1 MRIGIQIAPEEH
13 SDIASI
19 LARFREAEALGFDS
33 AWLGQLFGH
42 DALTLL
48 SLAGSV
54 TERIELGTFVIPVPA
69 RHPVVLAQQALTA
82 QLATGGRLCLGIGA
96 GHAPILEK
104 KLGLASDAPVARM
117 REYLEVLRP
126 LMRGEYVKHAGPR
139 YQVRVSTAVPG
150 TEPPALI
157 LGALGPRMLDL
168 AERATDGVAVVFA
181 GGRFVEQHVRPRMS
195 ARSRI
200 VLSIPMLVTREV
212 ALARRLIDTYV
223 ESSMGL
229 PVYARTLAAQGV
241 SGLGELAVVGDTEEI
256 LCGLDALKRSGV
268 TDLNVIQIHIPED
281 PDALIR
287 TRQVLAQAAR
297 RGRE

>member
-19 LARFREAEALGFDS
+19 LALFRDAEVEGFDS
-33 AWLGQLFGH
+33 AWLGQLFWH

-48 SLAGSV
+48 ALAGTV
-54 TERIELGTFVIPVPA
+54 TDRIELGTFVIPVPA

-82 QLATGGRLCLGIGA
+82 QLASGGRLCLGIGA

-126 LMRGEYVKHAGPR
+126 LMRGEYVKHEGPR
-139 YQVRVSTAVPG
+139 YRVCVSTAVPG
-150 TEPPALI
+150 TEPPGLI

-168 AERATDGVAVVFA
+168 AERRTDGAAVVFA
-181 GGRFVEQHVRPRMS
+181 GARFVEEHVRPRMS
-195 ARSRI
+195 ERSRI
-200 VLSIPMLVTREV
+200 VLSVPMLVTREV

-223 ESSMGL
+223 ERSKGL

-241 SGLGELAVVGDTEEI
+241 SGLGELAVVGDTDEI
-256 LCGLDALKRSGV
+256 LCGLEDMKRSGV
-268 TDLNVIQIHIPED
+268 TDLNVIQIQIPED
-281 PDALIR
+281 PEALLR
-287 TRQVLAQAAR
+287 TRQVLGEAAR
-297 RGRE
+297 LGRE